1 VKIFS
6 LNPGATIMG
15 ERHKDREVHWRGV
28 LERQAASGLSVTDYC
43 RQESVSAP
51 SFYFWRR
58 RLQEQEASL
67 NHRVGRAGTAVSSRQ
82 LLPVHIESG
91 ASAGPVRILLPQ
103 GVSLETSA
111 SIDALRLSDLLRA
124 LREAS
129 GC

>member
-1 VKIFS
+1 
-6 LNPGATIMG
+6 MG
-15 ERHKDREVHWRGV
+15 QRQKDREVHWRGV
-28 LERQAASGLSVTDYC
+28 LERQAESGLKVADFC

-58 RLQEQEASL
+58 RLQEQEALL
-67 NHRVGRAGTAVSSRQ
+67 NHQVGRAGSAVSSRQ

-91 ASAGPVRILLPQ
+91 APAAPVRILLPQ
-103 GVSLETSA
+103 GVSLETST
-111 SIDALRLSDLLRA
+111 SIDDRRLTDLLRA

>member
-1 VKIFS
+1 
-6 LNPGATIMG
+6 MG
-15 ERHKDREVHWRGV
+15 QRRKDREVHWRGM
-28 LERQAASGLSVTDYC
+28 LKRQAESGLSVADFC

-58 RLQEQEASL
+58 RLQEPEATGNQQAS
-67 NHRVGRAGTAVSSRQ
+67 RTGTAVSSRQ
-82 LLPVHIESG
+82 LLPVHIES
-91 ASAGPVRILLPQ
+91 AAPAAAVRILLPQ

-111 SIDALRLSDLLRA
+111 GIDDRRLAALLRA